1 MLLISNMAGRFTDMV
16 RGSLLYRAVTEYRI
30 CRGERKRFLQ
40 EAYAMTDVSP
50 EELKDYVC
58 AMKEY
63 RISPSEYF
71 HQYRFHNLDKAGRR
85 AFITRSEMQKVYR
98 RLVSKDVRLVF
109 QMKPEFLRRFAPFI
123 KRKWILADEN
133 ADMQALGELLSGHD
147 VIVKPVDGSLGQG
160 IYRLTKEES
169 RERLD
174 TLCTQL
180 VNEKVLVEECVR
192 AVSSIED
199 FHPASLNTIRVVTFS
214 NETEAEVVGAFVRF
228 GCHGSVVD
236 NAHAG
241 GIFATIDVSDGRII
255 SNGLDTDG
263 NEYELHPDSQ
273 KAIKGFV
280 IPHWEKI
287 VSTCLEAVR
296 VIPDLRFAGWDCV
309 VLPDGRIDILEGNH
323 GPDVDVMQSPL
334 KRGIRTEIK
343 DRLKSYFNYDL

>member
-1 MLLISNMAGRFTDMV
+1 MAGRVADMI

-30 CRGERKRFLQ
+30 WRSERKRFLQ

-50 EELKDYVC
+50 EELKEYVSD
-58 AMKEY
+58 MEEY

-71 HQYRFHNLDKAGRR
+71 RQYRFHSLDKAGRR

-109 QMKPEFLRRFAPFI
+109 QVKPEFLRRFAPFI
-123 KRKWILADEN
+123 VRKWILADEN
-133 ADMQALGELLSGHD
+133 ADMQILRELLSDHD
-147 VIVKPVDGSLGQG
+147 VIVKPVDGALGQG
-160 IYRLTKEES
+160 IYKLMKEES

-174 TLCTQL
+174 TLCTRL
-180 VNEKVLVEECVR
+180 VGEKVLVEECVR
-192 AVSSIED
+192 AIGPIEE

-214 NETEAEVVGAFVRF
+214 NGNDAEVVGAFIRF

-241 GIFATIDVSDGRII
+241 GIFATIDVSEGKTI

-263 NEYELHPDSQ
+263 NEYVLHPDSQ
-273 KAIKGFV
+273 KSIKGFV
-280 IPHWEKI
+280 IPHWDDI

-334 KRGIRTEIK
+334 KVGIRSDIK